1 MTDKTRN
8 GHHDALNREE
18 ANRGRDDHE
27 AAQRPMSEIPT
38 LHVNKS
44 GTKPPASQDVLPV
57 FEQANAVDENFESA
71 GKLLLVEPSST
82 MRFVLEKYLNSLGFE
97 TVALDDFR
105 KAQSLLR
112 EQFDSFTE
120 TEEFDC
126 VLIGWQSTRDADATK
141 FLAVLESP
149 DFHDLPA
156 IVLSQEMRA
165 NCKAWV
171 AGRSQTTLLR
181 WKDYRQ
187 VKERLFSL
195 LDNSLASDTENLHVK
210 FSNHDIHILV
220 VDDSASI
227 RFALRDL
234 LQLHG
239 YKVTVVS
246 SHIEALAVA
255 REIRFDLAVLDYYL
269 EDSNGDELCA
279 ELLADEAVGPITCAI
294 LTGTYSDHI
303 IKSSLR
309 SGAVE
314 CMFKN
319 ESSEL
324 LLARIDA
331 ISRLI
336 RSRKSLYDSQHRL
349 DRIIDELG
357 GPVLVLDRHRQV
369 VFVSEAGQRLLG
381 YEGISESPLA
391 KPASSLIG
399 RDLLSS
405 LTSEAYDG
413 EVCEGVFVSASGS
426 PMSLFAQSMPIDF
439 VVQGQTQ
446 DQTQEQNSKLRTTET
461 LILFSEKSVHDA
473 IFDGDTDG
481 LISARQSNIDMLGVD
496 NLAGTSPDDPDNAAG
511 LIQRL
516 GVCIDSVQTGNPGS
530 EYTSLLMVEIAHK
543 DAESRLKPATSEPA
557 KLEQLSEALRMAHPQ
572 PSDLAYFGSSRFG
585 FILRYRDSAHAL
597 MQTRKVVQACNRI
610 GEDLGLQQTSSI
622 AVVVELQGI
631 RGSSPEELTES
642 LHRKLTEV
650 SRQGRDVV
658 MLLDHDRYLS
668 VYPDN

>member
-1 MTDKTRN
+1 VTDKDRN
-8 GHHDALNREE
+8 GHHDTVNREE
-18 ANRGRDDHE
+18 ANQDSGNL
-27 AAQRPMSEIPT
+27 AASERPLNEIPT
-38 LHVNKS
+38 LHVNKQGS
-44 GTKPPASQDVLPV
+44 KPSASQDVLPV
-57 FEQANAVDENFESA
+57 FEQTTAADENVDGA
-71 GKLLLVEPSST
+71 GRLLLVEPSST

-105 KAQSLLR
+105 KAQSMLR
-112 EQFDSFTE
+112 AQFDSFAE
-120 TEEFDC
+120 AEEFDC
-126 VLIGWQSTRDADATK
+126 VLLGWQSTQDTDATK

-171 AGRSQTTLLR
+171 AGRSQTSLLR

-187 VKERLFSL
+187 VKERLLSV
-195 LDNSLASDTENLHVK
+195 LDNSLASDGENQHVK
-210 FSNHDIHILV
+210 FSNDDIHILV

-246 SHIEALAVA
+246 SHVEALAVA

-269 EDSNGDELCA
+269 EDSNGDVLCA

-336 RSRKSLYDSQHRL
+336 RSRKSLYDSQYRL
-349 DRIIDELG
+349 DRVVDELG
-357 GPVLVLDRHRQV
+357 GPVLVLDRNKQV
-369 VFVSEAGQRLLG
+369 VFVSELGRRLLG
-381 YEGISESPLA
+381 YEGSGKNPLG
-391 KPASSLIG
+391 KPASDLIG
-399 RDLLSS
+399 RDLLSV
-405 LTSEAYDG
+405 LTNENYDG
-413 EVCEGVFVSASGS
+413 EVCNGLLVSATGS
-426 PMSLFAQSMPIDF
+426 PVSIVAQAMPIDF
-439 VVQGQTQ
+439 ILQ
-446 DQTQEQNSKLRTTET
+446 DQTADVGHTET
-461 LILFSEKSVHDA
+461 LILFNDKSTG
-473 IFDGDTDG
+473 DGSFTGIAGRPNAGHQVVNVVLDEEPPR
-481 LISARQSNIDMLGVD
+481 SAS
-496 NLAGTSPDDPDNAAG
+496 DPDNADG
-511 LIQRL
+511 LNRRL
-516 GVCIDSVQTGNPGS
+516 LACMNATQSKSSRN
-530 EYTSLLMVEIAHK
+530 EYASLLLVEVAYK
-543 DAESRLKPATSEPA
+543 DSQSRLKPVTSEPE
-557 KLEQLSEALRMAHPQ
+557 KLEQLSAALRMAHPE
-572 PSDLAYFGSSRFG
+572 PADLAYFGSSRFA

-597 MQTRKVVQACNRI
+597 MQTRKVVQVCNRI
-610 GEDLGLQQTSSI
+610 GQDLGLQQTSSVG
-622 AVVVELQGI
+622 VVAELQGLA
-631 RGSSPEELTES
+631 GSSPQELTKS

-650 SRQGRDVV
+650 SRQGRDTV
-658 MLLDHDRYLS
+658 LLIDHDRHMA
-668 VYPDN
+668 VYPDK

>member
-1 MTDKTRN
+1 VTDKDRN
-8 GHHDALNREE
+8 GHHDTINREDT
-18 ANRGRDDHE
+18 NRGSGDL
-27 AAQRPMSEIPT
+27 AASERPLNEIPT
-38 LHVNKS
+38 LQVNKQ
-44 GTKPPASQDVLPV
+44 GPKPSTSQDVLPV
-57 FEQANAVDENFESA
+57 FEQTAADENANGA
-71 GKLLLVEPSST
+71 GRLLLVEPSVEPSST
-82 MRFVLEKYLNSLGFE
+82 MRFVLEKYLNSMGFE

-105 KAQSLLR
+105 KAQSMLR
-112 EQFDSFTE
+112 AQFDNFAE

-126 VLIGWQSTRDADATK
+126 VLLGWQSTQDTDATK

-171 AGRSQTTLLR
+171 AGRNQTTLLR

-187 VKERLFSL
+187 VKERLFNL
-195 LDNSLASDTENLHVK
+195 LDNSLASDGDNQGIK
-210 FSNHDIHILV
+210 FSNDDIHILV

-246 SHIEALAVA
+246 SHVEALAVA

-269 EDSNGDELCA
+269 EDSNGDVLCA

-336 RSRKSLYDSQHRL
+336 RSRKSLHDSQYRL
-349 DRIIDELG
+349 DRVIDELG
-357 GPVLVLDRHRQV
+357 GPVLVLDRNKQV
-369 VFVSEAGQRLLG
+369 VFVSEMGRRLLG
-381 YEGISESPLA
+381 YEGSEKSLLG
-391 KPASSLIG
+391 KPVNDLIG
-399 RDLLSS
+399 RELLSS
-405 LTSEAYDG
+405 LVAESYGG
-413 EVCEGVFVSASGS
+413 EVCSGVFVSASGS
-426 PMSLFAQSMPIDF
+426 PVSLVAKAMPIDF
-439 VVQGQTQ
+439 ILQ
-446 DQTQEQNSKLRTTET
+446 DRSSDIGHTET
-461 LILFSEKSVHDA
+461 LILFNDNSTGKSKFEGVA
-473 IFDGDTDG
+473 AG
-481 LISARQSNIDMLGVD
+481 LGTAGHMAGV
-496 NLAGTSPDDPDNAAG
+496 LPDDEPGEAETDPDNADE
-511 LIQRL
+511 LNQRL
-516 GVCIDSVQTGNPGS
+516 QDSLNATRGENSRNEQV
-530 EYTSLLMVEIAHK
+530 SLLLVEIAHR
-543 DAESRLKPATSEPA
+543 DSQSRLKPVTSEPE
-557 KLEQLSEALRMAHPQ
+557 KLEQLSVALRMAHPE
-572 PSDLAYFGSSRFG
+572 PADLAYFGSSRFA

-597 MQTRKVVQACNRI
+597 MQTRQVVQVCNRI
-610 GEDLGLQQTSSI
+610 GKDLGLEQTSSVG
-622 AVVVELQGI
+622 VVAELQGF
-631 RGSSPEELTES
+631 RGEDPQELTKS

-650 SRQGRDVV
+650 SRQGRDTV
-658 MLLDHDRYLS
+658 LLVDHNRHMA
-668 VYPDN
+668 VYPEK